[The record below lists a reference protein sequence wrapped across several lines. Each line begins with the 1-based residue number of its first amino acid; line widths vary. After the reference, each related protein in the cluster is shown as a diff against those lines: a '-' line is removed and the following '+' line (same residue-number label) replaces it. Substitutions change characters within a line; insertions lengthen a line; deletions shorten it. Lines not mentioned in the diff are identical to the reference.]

1 MKNITVS
8 VDEDLYRAARIAA
21 AENQTTVS
29 ALVRNYLSAVTKG
42 KAPVMAE
49 DDAIQEHKSREE
61 LVKLFRE
68 ANLVL
73 GYKPS
78 REKTY
83 AR

>member
-8 VDEDLYRAARIAA
+8 GDEDLYRAARVAA
-21 AENQTTVS
+21 AEHDTTVS
-29 ALVRNYLSAVTKG
+29 ALVRNYLTDVVKG
-42 KAPVMAE
+42 KAPMITE
-49 DDAIQEHKSREE
+49 DGATGERKNREE

-73 GYKPS
+73 GYKPG
-78 REKTY
+78 RDKTC